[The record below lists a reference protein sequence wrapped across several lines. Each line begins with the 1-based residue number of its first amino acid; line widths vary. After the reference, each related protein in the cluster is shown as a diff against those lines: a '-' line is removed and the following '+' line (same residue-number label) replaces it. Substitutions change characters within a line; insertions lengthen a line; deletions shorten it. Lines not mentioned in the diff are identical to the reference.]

1 MELRKNTRC
10 YWFRTT
16 AALNTKIGE
25 VENKIPYHTK
35 CITALEF
42 NKFAGSI
49 FDMKLNEINLATN
62 SEWC

>member
-1 MELRKNTRC
+1 M
-10 YWFRTT
+10 TT

-42 NKFAGSI
+42 NKFTGSI